1 MLAIQDF
8 SKTIE
13 SEFSN
18 SGLAVGQKFSIT
30 VQAFVRGYSMS
41 PCHGCSLS
49 KVSENQYEAEITS
62 SSHSTSDST
71 SDETETVMADN
82 LMDLIDFL
90 GTYAF

>member
-18 SGLAVGQKFSIT
+18 SGLVVGQKFSIT

-62 SSHSTSDST
+62 SSHSISS
-71 SDETETVMADN
+71 ETETVMADN